1 MVAKLIDCASEGD
14 AQGIRDLAARGVD
27 LDARGTGEHMEN
39 ALMVASMDGRLE
51 VRRSSDEISNRI
63 RGPLKGPANVGR
75 RATGLH
81 AVASSTRR
89 AHTRTHALTHS
100 RTALA
105 RPPPPQVVK
114 LLVEDL
120 AADRNIRDSRGA
132 TCLHYAAEAGRPR
145 VIQWLIGDGKMD
157 VTVVDANGQTAMH
170 YACREEQS
178 PVIEVLKNMSTRLV
192 NQKSHAGVTPLMLLV
207 DKADKPKL
215 VHRLVKF
222 GAQVDAE
229 DHDGNTALFYAARK
243 NHPEVVSELLI
254 NHRADMNHVNREG
267 KNAMAV
273 AEEHDARKVL
283 NVLANGGFLE
293 DGKTRERSQVNRLG
307 SKDLLKNESGVGKTG
322 RKGGK
327 RKRAAAVQSPGAAD
341 AVAAL
346 AAMAGPRASK
356 AKKVGK
362 REIPEGVPPQVIKK
376 WEELGPEKRPA
387 RCSLCKNCLNVA
399 TMKQACLTMRDYF
412 GDNEYKARGPR
423 KYKPKPTPKARKLQ
437 DVVVEKSDIFEAAR
451 DGAIERVRELLEEGF
466 DVDEGD
472 PNDDDTT
479 PLMYAA
485 LHGNNDIVDE
495 LILVWGADENV
506 TDRFGTTVLMCAAQE
521 GHHKLIKSLCM
532 NPDEDFEDSSEDEES
547 GKRKRTRSTHT
558 HGHSVDPNIKNDDGD
573 TALHYAAEQGHKKA
587 VQMLLRYGA
596 DPTLK
601 NNKKRTAQDEASD
614 KGDKAIVKL
623 LQAADKLRNK
633 RGASKTPA
641 RPDYLTDNDEF
652 DEAEARKEA
661 RAQAKL
667 EREAKAKEREAKA
680 KEREAKEAKE
690 REVKEAKEA
699 KVKEASAA
707 NAARAREAKDPKDP
721 KAKDPRVPTP
731 NNSES
736 ADRIEAMNIPAEARD
751 YLAAVKT
758 GNVEEVRKA
767 VTDGV
772 VGIETCNEEGTTGL
786 MVVCMDGNR
795 TMFDLLVNEL
805 KADPKAADTTGMTV
819 LMHATQ
825 EGHTE
830 IAKELIDICG
840 VDINAASKD
849 KDTALMYACQGGHI
863 DTVKLLVEKGAEL
876 DALDLTGHS
885 ALMLAAEEGHLPTV
899 SYLLQKGAKV
909 DPKWLIKIARG
920 TGETT
925 ETDD

>member
-1 MVAKLIDCASEGD
+1 
-14 AQGIRDLAARGVD
+14 
-27 LDARGTGEHMEN
+27 
-39 ALMVASMDGRLE
+39 
-51 VRRSSDEISNRI
+51 
-63 RGPLKGPANVGR
+63 
-75 RATGLH
+75 
-81 AVASSTRR
+81 
-89 AHTRTHALTHS
+89 
-100 RTALA
+100 
-105 RPPPPQVVK
+105 
-114 LLVEDL
+114 
-120 AADRNIRDSRGA
+120 
-132 TCLHYAAEAGRPR
+132 
-145 VIQWLIGDGKMD
+145 MD
-157 VTVVDANGQTAMH
+157 VTLVDANGQTAMH

-215 VHRLVKF
+215 VQRLIKF

-243 NHPEVVSELLI
+243 NRHEVVSELLI

-273 AEEHDARKVL
+273 AEEHDAREVL

-293 DGKTRERSQVNRLG
+293 SGKKRERSQVDRLG
-307 SKDLLKNESGVGKTG
+307 SKDLLKNESGSLGNPR

-327 RKRAAAVQSPGAAD
+327 RKKAVQTPGATAAVATL
-341 AVAAL
+341 AAL
-346 AAMAGPRASK
+346 AGPRATK
-356 AKKVGK
+356 ARKLGK
-362 REIPEGVPPQVIKK
+362 REIPEGVPPEVIKK
-376 WEELGPEKRPA
+376 WEEMGPEKRPK
-387 RCSLCKNCLNVA
+387 RCSLCKTCLNVA
-399 TMKQACLTMRDYF
+399 TQKQACLTMREYF
-412 GDNEYKARGPR
+412 GDNEYRPR
-423 KYKPKPTPKARKLQ
+423 PKKYDAKARKLPLQ
-437 DVVVEKSDIFEAAR
+437 DVLAVEKPDIFEAAR
-451 DGAIERVRELLEEGF
+451 DGAIERVRELLEEGV

-472 PNDDDTT
+472 PEDDDTT

-521 GHHKLIKSLCM
+521 GHHQMIKSLCM
-532 NPDEDFEDSSEDEES
+532 NPDEDFEDSSEDEDEES
-547 GKRKRTRSTHT
+547 GKRKRTQRTRSTHT

-587 VQMLLRYGA
+587 VQMLLRYAA

-601 NNKKRTAQDEASD
+601 NNKKRTALDEASD
-614 KGDKAIVKL
+614 KGDKAICKL
-623 LQAADKLRNK
+623 LQAAEKLRNK
-633 RGASKTPA
+633 RGASKTTA
-641 RPDYLTDNDEF
+641 RPDYLTEDDEF
-652 DEAEARKEA
+652 DEAEAEREREA

-667 EREAKAKEREAKA
+667 EREAKAKEAKL
-680 KEREAKEAKE
+680 
-690 REVKEAKEA
+690 
-699 KVKEASAA
+699 A
-707 NAARAREAKDPKDP
+707 NAARAREEAAVMETSKQAPKE
-721 KAKDPRVPTP
+721 ARVPTP
-731 NNSES
+731 TRESESESERES

-751 YLAAVKT
+751 YLVAVKT
-758 GNVEEVRKA
+758 GSVEEVRKA

-772 VGIETCNEEGTTGL
+772 VGIETANEEGTTGL

-805 KADPKAADTTGMTV
+805 KADPNAADTTGMTV

-876 DALDLTGHS
+876 NALDSTGHS

-899 SYLLQKGAKV
+899 SYLLQQGAKV

-920 TGETT
+920 TRGTT
-925 ETDD
+925 EDI